1 MTTKGSSRKQIIVS
15 IGSNNIK
22 RVMIIANT
30 YISNINKLFKG
41 VKSKIFVNFIYF
53 DNKRILITINKV
65 VVASDLNII
74 EKYMKNLNKVD
85 FSDIMSS
92 KLLQFKFYLKILNI
106 LYFIKNTNLSIFSDI
121 IESVTK
127 STHIFNNIVLV
138 LYLHII
144 KASQKSDMAVIWID
158 I

>member
-30 YISNINKLFKG
+30 YISNINRLFKG
-41 VKSKIFVNFIYF
+41 VKSKIFVNFIHF